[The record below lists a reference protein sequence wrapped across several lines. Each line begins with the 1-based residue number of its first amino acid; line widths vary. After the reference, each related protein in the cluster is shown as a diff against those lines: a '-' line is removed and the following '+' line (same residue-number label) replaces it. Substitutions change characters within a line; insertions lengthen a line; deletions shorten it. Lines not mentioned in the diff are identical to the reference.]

1 MRERVKSAG
10 GYPSGR
16 EDRVATAKKVF
27 LTKKERREESDI
39 KRDEKG
45 AAVRN
50 DDDGA
55 RKGRGCTASQPRPPG
70 NYDYY
75 LWVAS
80 DCPSSVRRTTVEVL
94 HANWFHASFR
104 SRVQHVADPRA
115 SPGEETSLSLSF
127 SRRIAARE
135 EVGVVLPSL
144 SLPTLL
150 LLFPVRFFSS
160 ISTPFPCKTN
170 ISLPL
175 VLRARRL
182 WPESVLARELSSPT
196 SNL

>member
-115 SPGEETSLSLSF
+115 SPGEETSLSLFLAEDSRARGSRRRTTLSLSPYPSSPF
-127 SRRIAARE
+127 SRALFFLYFYS
-135 EVGVVLPSL
+135 VSL
-144 SLPTLL
+144 Q
-150 LLFPVRFFSS
+150 
-160 ISTPFPCKTN
+160 N
-170 ISLPL
+170 
-175 VLRARRL
+175 
-182 WPESVLARELSSPT
+182 
-196 SNL
+196 